1 LHSEQISEAQLAEE
15 ILRYFLEHPNA
26 ADSLEGI
33 AKWRLNWAV
42 SRGLTR
48 TARALGKLV
57 EMAFIEEIQIMGSSP
72 VFQLNQANLADAR
85 NFLEARKKIKHDDVA
100 RG

>member
-1 LHSEQISEAQLAEE
+1 MHSEQISEAQLAEE
-15 ILRYFLEHPNA
+15 ILAAAGHPNA

-42 SRGLTR
+42 SREADADGSKTSRLM
-48 TARALGKLV
+48 

>member
-1 LHSEQISEAQLAEE
+1 MDSERISEAQLAEE

-26 ADSLEGI
+26 ADGLEGI
-33 AKWRLNWAV
+33 AKWRLNWAT
-42 SRGLTR
+42 SGGLVR
-48 TARALGKLV
+48 TARALRQLV

-72 VFQLNQANLADAR
+72 VFQLNQANLAHAR
-85 NFLEARKKIKHDDVA
+85 DFLEARKKIKHDDVA

>member
-1 LHSEQISEAQLAEE
+1 LHFEQISEAQLAEE

-33 AKWRLNWAV
+33 AKWRLSWAV
-42 SRGLTR
+42 SGGLAR
-48 TARALGKLV
+48 TARALQQLV
-57 EMAFIEEIQIMGSSP
+57 EMGFLEEIQIMGSSP
-72 VFQLNQANLADAR
+72 VFQLNQANHASATS
-85 NFLEARKKIKHDDVA
+85 FLEARKKIKHDDVA